1 MPRVNFRVD
10 PTLAFCY
17 YAGHGWGARHPH
29 GGTAGHGPRPGRGRG
44 GARRA
49 VRAYGKVTPRFWTGP
64 TGRRIRA
71 AGPEAQVVA
80 LYLLTGP
87 HANMLGLY
95 YLPLPYVGHETGLGP
110 DAVARALAALVAG
123 GFCRYD
129 PETEFVWVM
138 EMARY
143 QVGDALSPRD
153 KRVAGVARA
162 LARLPQNPFKAAFL
176 EQYGAAFHLGPANPG
191 AP

>member
-1 MPRVNFRVD
+1 VG
-10 PTLAFCY
+10 
-17 YAGHGWGARHPH
+17 AGRRPA
-29 GGTAGHGPRPGRGRG
+29 PGRGDGRP
-44 GARRA
+44 A

-71 AGPEAQVVA
+71 AGPAAQVVA
-80 LYLLTGP
+80 LYLLTSP

-95 YLPLPYVGHETGLGP
+95 YLPLPYVCHETGLGP
-110 DAVARALAALVAG
+110 EAVARALAALEAG

-129 PETEFVWVM
+129 PETEFVWVL

-153 KRVAGVARA
+153 KRVTGVARA
-162 LARLPQNPFKAAFL
+162 LARLPENPFRTPFR
-176 EQYGAAFHLGPANPG
+176 ERYGATFHLKG
-191 AP
+191 APA

>member
-1 MPRVNFRVD
+1 M
-10 PTLAFCY
+10 TLAFCY
-17 YAGHGWGARHPH
+17 CPGHADGPSHPCRVPAGA
-29 GGTAGHGPRPGRGRG
+29 G
-44 GARRA
+44 GADTARGFRA

-71 AGPEAQVVA
+71 AGPAAQVVA
-80 LYLLTGP
+80 LYLLTCP

-95 YLPLPYVGHETGLGP
+95 YMPLPYVGHETGLSP
-110 DAVARALAALVAG
+110 AVVDDALAALVAG

-129 PETEFVWVM
+129 ADTEFVWVI

-143 QVGDALSPRD
+143 QVGERLSSRD

-162 LARLPQNPFKAAFL
+162 LAGLPENPFKAPFV
-176 EQYGAAFHLGPANPG
+176 ERYGAAFHLGG
-191 AP
+191 AA

>member
-1 MPRVNFRVD
+1 
-10 PTLAFCY
+10 
-17 YAGHGWGARHPH
+17 
-29 GGTAGHGPRPGRGRG
+29 
-44 GARRA
+44 

-64 TGRRIRA
+64 TGRRIRS
-71 AGPEAQVVA
+71 AGPAAQVLA

-95 YLPLPYVGHETGLGP
+95 YLPLPYIGHETGLDPGT
-110 DAVARALAALVAG
+110 VARAFAALVAG
-123 GFCRYD
+123 DFCRYD
-129 PETEFVWVM
+129 PETEFVWVL

-162 LARLPQNPFKAAFL
+162 LARLPENPFKAPFMAR
-176 EQYGAAFHLGPANPG
+176 YGGPFQLKG